1 MKRYFSITSIGTDR
15 PGIVAGVSEVIYK
28 LGANIEDSSMT
39 ILKGQFAMILIV
51 SMDDGLDESDFK
63 NAFGMLSETLGLH
76 ITVDELEG
84 SQFPAHKAPSGTPYV
99 ISAIGTDKPG
109 IVHGLAKLLSSKEI
123 NITDMNTKVIP
134 GEDVPVYTMVIEIT
148 IPHGLRIDEVEEEL
162 SELGRELSVDFSLRE
177 VEVLGL

>member
-1 MKRYFSITSIGTDR
+1 MKRYFSITSIGDDR
-15 PGIVAGVSEVIYK
+15 PGIVAAVSEVIYK

-51 SMDDGLDESDFK
+51 SMDDGLDKGGFRGLRE
-63 NAFGMLSETLGLH
+63 ALGLH
-76 ITVDELEG
+76 ITVEELDRAQLDE
-84 SQFPAHKAPSGTPYV
+84 HVVPSGTPHI

-109 IVHGLAKLLSSKEI
+109 IVYGLSKLLSSKGI
-123 NITDMNTKVIP
+123 NITDMSTKVIP
-134 GEDVPVYTMVIEIT
+134 GEDTPVYTMVIEIT
-148 IPHGLRIDEVEEEL
+148 VPAGIEIDKVEEEL